1 MDQFAKETLPIS
13 LEDEM
18 RRSYLDYAMSV
29 IVGRALPDVRDGL
42 KPVHRRVLFAMHE
55 LSIDWNALL
64 PFIAIG
70 FAAQL
75 VDGALGMA
83 FGVIC
88 STLLVSVMG
97 VAPARASAGVHMV
110 EMFTTGASGI
120 SHVLHKNVDWKL
132 FARIA
137 VPGVIGGALGAY
149 VLSNIHADVARPLVM
164 LYLTCLGFYLLY
176 KALTYPQMPKAKD
189 AKVTVPLGLL
199 GGFLDASG
207 GGGWGPV
214 VTSNLLIQGTDPR
227 KTVGTVNTAEFFL
240 TFTVSAMFLFT
251 IGIEAFTQVTGGLL
265 VGGLLAAPLG
275 GYIAKRVPPKTL
287 LLMVGVV
294 LTATSLFSLYKALT

>member
-1 MDQFAKETLPIS
+1 MIEFVT
-13 LEDEM
+13 
-18 RRSYLDYAMSV
+18 
-29 IVGRALPDVRDGL
+29 
-42 KPVHRRVLFAMHE
+42 
-55 LSIDWNALL
+55 SIDWSAAA
-64 PFIAIG
+64 PYIAIG

-97 VAPARASAGVHMV
+97 VPPSRASAGVHLV

-120 SHVLHKNVDWKL
+120 SHVLHKNVDWSL
-132 FARIA
+132 FARLAI
-137 VPGVIGGALGAY
+137 PGVVGGCAGAY
-149 VLSNIHADVARPLVM
+149 LLSNIDASVTRPLVM
-164 LYLTCLGFYLLY
+164 LYLTCIGFYLLY
-176 KALTYPQMPKAKD
+176 KALTYPTEPKVKEAKI
-189 AKVTVPLGLL
+189 AVPLGLI

-240 TFTVSAMFLFT
+240 TTRISIMPSMT
-251 IGIEAFTQVTGGLL
+251 IGLEAFTLVTGGLL
-265 VGGLLAAPLG
+265 VGGLIAAPFG
-275 GYIAKRVPPKTL
+275 AVIAKRIQPKSL
-287 LLMVGVV
+287 MLMVGTV
-294 LTATSLFSLYKALT
+294 LTATSLFSLYKALS

>member
-1 MDQFAKETLPIS
+1 MMEFIN
-13 LEDEM
+13 
-18 RRSYLDYAMSV
+18 
-29 IVGRALPDVRDGL
+29 
-42 KPVHRRVLFAMHE
+42 
-55 LSIDWNALL
+55 SIDWAAIA

-97 VAPARASAGVHMV
+97 VPPARASAGVHLV

-137 VPGVIGGALGAY
+137 IPGVIGGVLGAY
-149 VLSNIHADVARPLVM
+149 VLSNIHADAARPLVM

-176 KALTYPQMPKAKD
+176 KAITYPTVPKAKD
-189 AKVTVPLGLL
+189 AKVTVPLGLV

-214 VTSNLLIQGTDPR
+214 VTSNLLIQGSDPR
-227 KTVGTVNTAEFFL
+227 KTIGTVNTAEFFL
-240 TFTVSAMFLFT
+240 TFAVSATFILT
-251 IGIEAFTQVTGGLL
+251 IGLDAFTLVTGGLL
-265 VGGLLAAPLG
+265 IGGLLAAPLG
-275 GYIAKRVPPKTL
+275 GYIAKRVPAKNL
-287 LLMVGVV
+287 LFMVSIV
-294 LTATSLFSLYKALT
+294 LTATSLFSLYKALS

>member
-1 MDQFAKETLPIS
+1 MFEFLAN
-13 LEDEM
+13 
-18 RRSYLDYAMSV
+18 
-29 IVGRALPDVRDGL
+29 
-42 KPVHRRVLFAMHE
+42 
-55 LSIDWNALL
+55 IDWSAVA
-64 PFIAIG
+64 PYIAIG

-97 VAPARASAGVHMV
+97 VPPARASAGVHLV
-110 EMFTTGASGI
+110 EVFTTGASGI
-120 SHVLHKNVDWKL
+120 SHILHKNVDWSL
-132 FARIA
+132 FARLAI
-137 VPGVIGGALGAY
+137 PGVVGGCAGAY
-149 VLSNIHADVARPLVM
+149 LLSNIDASVTRPIVM
-164 LYLTCLGFYLLY
+164 LYLTCIGFYLLY
-176 KALTYPQMPKAKD
+176 KALTYPAMPKPKE
-189 AKVTVPLGLL
+189 AKVAVPLGLI

-240 TFTVSAMFLFT
+240 TTSISIMFILT
-251 IGIEAFTQVTGGLL
+251 IGLEAFTLVTGGLL
-265 VGGLLAAPLG
+265 IGGLIAAPFG
-275 GYIAKRVPPKTL
+275 AVIAKRIQPKSL
-287 LLMVGVV
+287 MLMVGTV

>member
-1 MDQFAKETLPIS
+1 MDLPPDLI
-13 LEDEM
+13 L
-18 RRSYLDYAMSV
+18 Y
-29 IVGRALPDVRDGL
+29 IV
-42 KPVHRRVLFAMHE
+42 
-55 LSIDWNALL
+55 
-64 PFIAIG
+64 IG

-97 VAPARASAGVHMV
+97 VPPSRASAGVHLV

-132 FARIA
+132 FAKIA
-137 VPGVIGGALGAY
+137 LPGVIGGVLGAY
-149 VLSNIHADVARPLVM
+149 ALSNVDGSVAKPLVM

-176 KALTYPQMPKAKD
+176 KALTYPTVPKVKD
-189 AKVTVPLGLL
+189 PKIAIPLGLF

-227 KTVGTVNTAEFFL
+227 KTIGTVNTAEFFL
-240 TFTVSAMFLFT
+240 TLSVSITFMT
-251 IGIEAFTQVTGGLL
+251 QIGLEAFTIVTGGLII
-265 VGGLLAAPLG
+265 GGLLAAPFG
-275 GYIAKRVPPKTL
+275 GYIAKRIPAKTL
-287 LLMVGVV
+287 LTMVGVV
-294 LTATSLFSLYKALT
+294 LTATSLFSLYKALG